1 MKSQHRHELQTNE
14 LGRVADKVAHDLG
27 GFFERYGN
35 KIMIGI
41 CAVSLLASLAI
52 YKVRSN
58 RSSESAAWRDLAFS
72 RKPEEFRDV
81 WERHPD
87 TQAALWARVHEGEA
101 RLSEGIQSLFTNVE
115 SGTKQLK
122 EAREAL
128 QAVLDQ
134 KGTPPEIRERAQFA
148 LARAL
153 EAGSDGSEDE
163 AVKAYKA
170 LLQEFPATIYKKDAE
185 SRLVALGAGS
195 GQEFYE
201 WFAKYQ
207 RPKPSDKRPQDRVG
221 SDSSLNTGDLI
232 NDLRMQNP
240 GARGDDETAG
250 DALPAEKAPES
261 GDAEKSDDAKEAVEP
276 APETKPETAEEKP
289 ADEKPATEEPAP
301 KSE

>member
-35 KIMIGI
+35 KIMIAI
-41 CAVSLLASLAI
+41 CVVSLAASLAI
-52 YKVRSN
+52 YKVRSDRGN
-58 RSSESAAWRDLAFS
+58 ETAAWRDLALS

-101 RLSEGIQSLFTNVE
+101 RLGEGIQSLFSNVE

-134 KGTPPEIRERAQFA
+134 KGAPPEVRERAQFA

-153 EAGSDGSEDE
+153 EAGSDGNEGE
-163 AVKAYKA
+163 AVKAYKE
-170 LLQEFPATIYKKDAE
+170 LLREFPATIYKKDAE
-185 SRLVALGAGS
+185 SRIVALEAGS

-207 RPKPSDKRPQDRVG
+207 RPKPSDKRPHDRIG
-221 SDSSLNTGDLI
+221 SDTSLDTGDLI

-240 GARGDDETAG
+240 GARGDESGDEIEM
-250 DALPAEKAPES
+250 PAEKEPES
-261 GDAEKSDDAKEAVEP
+261 AAEEKSGESKDSGEP
-276 APETKPETAEEKP
+276 APETKSEEGPEKS
-289 ADEKPATEEPAP
+289 ATEEPAP
-301 KSE
+301 GSE